1 MVPIICAIQESNIF
15 GAHPGLCNSGR
26 TLQTPVSGNILLV
39 LVSWLIFLCFF
50 LIWCLDKLG
59 LNREQAGA
67 LLTSKNESCEGHLD
81 LSYGYRVVHLWPFGI
96 CSGLHD
102 PSCRILPPVSVEFLS
117 PHFLL
122 LIILF
127 IVSHL

>member
-1 MVPIICAIQESNIF
+1 MQSKNPTF
-15 GAHPGLCNSGR
+15 LGLIRDCVILEGHSSLWQYSTGSG
-26 TLQTPVSGNILLV
+26 QLV
-39 LVSWLIFLCFF
+39 NFSLFFF

-67 LLTSKNESCEGHLD
+67 LLTSKNESYEGHLD